1 MNVYDT
7 EPMDG
12 LVEVI
17 LKWVDCLLIENK
29 DVK

>member
-7 EPMDG
+7 KPMDG

-17 LKWVDCLLIENK
+17 LKWVDCILLENK
-29 DVK
+29 EV